1 MLAKIAQ
8 TYRSSFSGLSK
19 ETWLLS
25 LVILINRTGTMV
37 VPFLSM
43 YLTQNKHWTIADAG
57 IIITLFGIG
66 AVMGSLAGG
75 YFIDK
80 LGFRSVQI
88 FTSITGGA
96 LFIAFG
102 YIDHFAVLCVMTVV
116 LSFVAEAFR
125 PANGAAIA
133 AYSKPENLTRSYS
146 LNRFAMNLGW
156 ALGSSLGGILAAI
169 NYHLLFWV
177 EGCVYILV
185 GLLITVLLPANGG
198 HPRTKA
204 VASAAPRNLPIW
216 KDTFLF
222 RFLVWITLY
231 TTSFSLIFRL
241 VPIYWKTD
249 WHIDE
254 FAIGLLLGINGV
266 IIALFEMVLVRRWE
280 NRKSAMYYIV
290 GGVIVTALG
299 YLFLILPG
307 HVPITTALMAVI
319 FMTVGEM
326 MVFPFVNA
334 VIMGR
339 SNDTNR
345 GRYAAAYA
353 LTWSVAQVVGPG
365 GGALIIER
373 WGFAALWIVM
383 VVLCL
388 GCAFA
393 LWRLPFKK
401 TVVA

>member
-1 MLAKIAQ
+1 MIAKITQ
-8 TYRSSFSGLSK
+8 TYRSSFSGLSR

-37 VPFLSM
+37 APFLSI
-43 YLTQNKHWTIADAG
+43 YLTKNLHRDIADAG
-57 IIITLFGIG
+57 LIITLFGVG
-66 AVMGSLAGG
+66 AVLGSLASG

-80 LGFRSVQI
+80 LGFRAVQI
-88 FTSITGGA
+88 FTSVTGGV

-102 YIDHFAVLCVMTVV
+102 YITHFPALCVMTVI

-177 EGCVYILV
+177 EGGVYITV
-185 GLLITVLLPANGG
+185 GLLITFLLPAYKGV
-198 HPRTKA
+198 PRKSA
-204 VASAAPRNLPIW
+204 VSGIARDLPIW
-216 KDTFLF
+216 KDPFLF
-222 RFLVWITLY
+222 RFLIWVTVY
-231 TTSFSLIFRL
+231 TASFGLIFRL
-241 VPIYWKTD
+241 VPIYWKED
-249 WHIDE
+249 WHINE
-254 FAIGLLLGINGV
+254 SVIGLLLGVNGV

-280 NRKSAMYYIV
+280 SRKSAMYYII
-290 GGVIVTALG
+290 GGVVVTAAG
-299 YLFLILPG
+299 YLFFIIPPV
-307 HVPITTALMAVI
+307 VPIALAFLGVV
-319 FMTVGEM
+319 FFTVGEM
-326 MVFPFVNA
+326 MAFPFINA

-365 GGALIIER
+365 GGALVAER
-373 WGFAALWIVM
+373 WGFGMLWSILIGVCLICAA
-383 VVLCL
+383 
-388 GCAFA
+388 G
-393 LWRLPFKK
+393 LWRLSLKK
-401 TVVA
+401 AVAA

>member
-1 MLAKIAQ
+1 MIAKITQ
-8 TYRSSFSGLSK
+8 TYRSSFSGLSR

-37 VPFLSM
+37 APFLSI
-43 YLTQNKHWTIADAG
+43 YLTKNLHRDIADAG
-57 IIITLFGIG
+57 LIITLFGVG
-66 AVMGSLAGG
+66 AVLGSLASG

-80 LGFRSVQI
+80 LGFRAVQI
-88 FTSITGGA
+88 FTSIAGGG

-102 YIDHFAVLCVMTVV
+102 YITYFPALCVMTVI

-177 EGCVYILV
+177 EGGVYITV
-185 GLLITVLLPANGG
+185 GLLIFFLLPTYKG
-198 HPRTKA
+198 
-204 VASAAPRNLPIW
+204 APRKSAVSGIARDLPIW
-216 KDTFLF
+216 KDPFLF
-222 RFLVWITLY
+222 RFLIWVTVY
-231 TTSFSLIFRL
+231 TASFGLIFRL
-241 VPIYWKTD
+241 VPIYWKDD
-249 WHIDE
+249 WHINE
-254 FAIGLLLGINGV
+254 SVIGLLLGVNGV

-280 NRKSAMYYIV
+280 SRKSSMYYII
-290 GGVIVTALG
+290 GGVVVTAAG
-299 YLFLILPG
+299 YLFFIVPPV
-307 HVPITTALMAVI
+307 VPIVLA
-319 FMTVGEM
+319 FMGVVFFTVGEM
-326 MVFPFVNA
+326 MAFPFINA

-365 GGALIIER
+365 GGALVAER
-373 WGFAALWIVM
+373 WGFGMLWSIL
-383 VVLCL
+383 VVVCII
-388 GCAFA
+388 CAVG
-393 LWRLPFKK
+393 LWRLSLKK
-401 TVVA
+401 AVAA

>member
-1 MLAKIAQ
+1 MIAKITQ
-8 TYRSSFSGLSK
+8 TYRSSFSGLSR

-37 VPFLSM
+37 APFLSI
-43 YLTQNKHWTIADAG
+43 YLTKNLHRDIADAG
-57 IIITLFGIG
+57 LIITLFGVG
-66 AVMGSLAGG
+66 AVMGSLASG

-80 LGFRSVQI
+80 LGFRAVQI
-88 FTSITGGA
+88 FTSVTGGA

-102 YIDHFAVLCVMTVV
+102 YITHFSTLCVMTVI

-177 EGCVYILV
+177 EGGVYITV
-185 GLLITVLLPANGG
+185 GLLIVFLLPTYKGV
-198 HPRTKA
+198 PRKSA
-204 VASAAPRNLPIW
+204 VSGITRDLPIW
-216 KDTFLF
+216 KDPFLF
-222 RFLVWITLY
+222 RFLIWVTVY
-231 TTSFSLIFRL
+231 TASFGLIFRL
-241 VPIYWKTD
+241 VPIYWKED
-249 WHIDE
+249 WHINE
-254 FAIGLLLGINGV
+254 SLIGLLLGVNGV
-266 IIALFEMVLVRRWE
+266 IISLFEMVLVRRWE
-280 NRKSAMYYIV
+280 SRKSSMYYII
-290 GGVIVTALG
+290 GGVVVTAAG
-299 YLFLILPG
+299 YLFFIVPPVLP
-307 HVPITTALMAVI
+307 VALAFLGVV
-319 FMTVGEM
+319 FFTVGEM
-326 MVFPFVNA
+326 MAFPFINA

-365 GGALIIER
+365 GGALVAER
-373 WGFAALWIVM
+373 WGFGMLWSVLVVVCLICAA
-383 VVLCL
+383 
-388 GCAFA
+388 G
-393 LWRLPFKK
+393 LWRLSLKK
-401 TVVA
+401 AVAA

>member
-1 MLAKIAQ
+1 MIAKITQ
-8 TYRSSFSGLSK
+8 TYRSSFSGLSR

-37 VPFLSM
+37 APFLSI
-43 YLTQNKHWTIADAG
+43 YLTKNLHRDIADAG
-57 IIITLFGIG
+57 LIITLFGVG
-66 AVMGSLAGG
+66 AVLGSLASG

-80 LGFRSVQI
+80 LGFRAVQI
-88 FTSITGGA
+88 FTSVTGGV

-102 YIDHFAVLCVMTVV
+102 YITHFPALCVMTVI

-177 EGCVYILV
+177 EGGVYITV
-185 GLLITVLLPANGG
+185 GLLITFLLPAYKG
-198 HPRTKA
+198 
-204 VASAAPRNLPIW
+204 APRKSAVSGIARDLPIW
-216 KDTFLF
+216 KDPFLF
-222 RFLVWITLY
+222 RFLIWVTVY
-231 TTSFSLIFRL
+231 TASFGLIFRL
-241 VPIYWKTD
+241 VPIYWKED
-249 WHIDE
+249 WHINE
-254 FAIGLLLGINGV
+254 SVIGLLLGVNGV

-280 NRKSAMYYIV
+280 SRKSAMYYII
-290 GGVIVTALG
+290 GGVVVTAAG
-299 YLFLILPG
+299 YLFFIIPPV
-307 HVPITTALMAVI
+307 VPIALAFLGVV
-319 FMTVGEM
+319 FFTVGEM
-326 MVFPFVNA
+326 MAFPFINA

-365 GGALIIER
+365 GGALVAER
-373 WGFAALWIVM
+373 WGFGMLWSILIGVCLICAA
-383 VVLCL
+383 
-388 GCAFA
+388 G
-393 LWRLPFKK
+393 LWRLSLKK
-401 TVVA
+401 AVAA